1 MKTNQVYLLAM
12 TVGAAISAASILM
25 VAILVSP
32 EGTRSDYFWARVL
45 WTEFLA
51 LLLWGSAASFLLLT
65 TDEGRDSTRHFAG
78 ISPAVSVVVTCY
90 VGASFFAMLAD
101 AYFGDQD
108 SSSILHLAGQVALA
122 AAFGISVVF
131 LLVASAS
138 ASSGVAFDEESVLR
152 PAALCAELALIE
164 SQLTS
169 RSSGEEVSALS
180 ASLKGVREAIKA
192 SLHESTACSQSQ
204 EYQQFATEIE
214 SLCQSLSI
222 MLSSDIS
229 LGNEDL
235 DTVQRTTTHLKARV
249 AFVAASLV
257 SR

>member
-12 TVGAAISAASILM
+12 TVGAAISAAAILM
-25 VAILVSP
+25 IAILVSP

-51 LLLWGSAASFLLLT
+51 LLLWASAAGFLLT

-78 ISPAVSVVVTCY
+78 ISPAFSVAVTCY

-101 AYFGDQD
+101 AYLGDQE

-152 PAALCAELALIE
+152 PTALCAELALIE

-169 RSSGEEVSALS
+169 RSLGEDVSALS

-204 EYQQFATEIE
+204 EYQQFSTEIE
-214 SLCQSLSI
+214 SLCQSFSV
-222 MLSSDIS
+222 MLSSDVP
-229 LGNEDL
+229 LGKADL
-235 DTVQRTTTHLKARV
+235 DTAQRTTTDLKARV